1 MPLLPRPTATADSR
15 DSQFRL
21 TRFHRVARWTGL
33 LSSLCVVPI
42 TLMWQVLIV
51 SPNSHLAN
59 PGPLP
64 TASTVTDLDGAA
76 RLVYLLSDMPTPW
89 SETHL
94 ISSPSGASI
103 WRIQSLTQSVQIV
116 SMWLLSQVFQPMFVV
131 NLFVLMGWI
140 LTGVVV
146 FLLARELGLST
157 TAAVIASLLVQTMPS
172 MKFMAAN
179 FTSYVYVAVPL
190 GCVLMFLRLRERRT
204 ARSLFLFLVTLSACV
219 FFDPYWA
226 FFVLLI
232 AVLLTTLTLA
242 GDIWTRKGL
251 QQIIQSLVALVVLGL
266 MWTAGLAIAHR
277 MGETDIGRS
286 VDKASHVDVRNSA
299 LTLSNLV
306 STKQMGV
313 GPLLPIAFL
322 VSVVHHLLFSK
333 SKIRL
338 TAAASG
344 LMMMASLRFFVV
356 GTDYEIVPA
365 SLLRHVMP
373 GVRFFDRAALIGVAL
388 GVILVIGS
396 MEALV
401 SAVQPNRRVTT
412 ISLCFLL
419 FVPFSYPGLGI
430 PKTTKSYDDWSQI
443 RNELAKSKDARVLAL
458 PFSRRGRD
466 WIEQASFR
474 APLANDLVQL
484 VQDSQTLLQLSRGPD
499 AFATYVASLGVSHIL
514 VAEPDFGNLVDF
526 SPSRPLFEKRTSIL
540 LNGFGEGPDTITT
553 LYRVNA
559 PDGSLPCLSCRPG
572 NHLRPQVDISGDL
585 VYPPD
590 QIVDGTRWWWAGRGR
605 VEVQIKR
612 IKVLNSALGGEETS
626 LKLSLAPCTSRGEI
640 TVTVRGKTHV
650 LNLSTQVPSRTVSIS
665 SGNEAV
671 TRVEIFAQG
680 HDCIPPGDNRRML
693 LQIQVVKNHEID
705 SQSFGD
711 HS

>member
-1 MPLLPRPTATADSR
+1 
-15 DSQFRL
+15 
-21 TRFHRVARWTGL
+21 
-33 LSSLCVVPI
+33 
-42 TLMWQVLIV
+42 MWQVLIV

-76 RLVYLLSDMPTPW
+76 RLVYLLSDMRTPW

-103 WRIQSLTQSVQIV
+103 WRVQSLTQGVQIV
-116 SMWLLSQVFQPMFVV
+116 SMWLLSQVFQPMFAV

-157 TAAVIASLLVQTMPS
+157 IAAVIASLLVQTLPS

-190 GCVLMFLRLRERRT
+190 ACVLMLLRLRERRT
-204 ARSLFLFLVTLSACV
+204 ARSLFLFLGSLSTCA

-232 AVLLTTLTLA
+232 AVLVTTLTLA
-242 GDIWTRKGL
+242 GDFATRKGL
-251 QQIIQSLVALVVLGL
+251 QQVVQSLTALLVLCL

-277 MGETDIGRS
+277 IGETAIGRS
-286 VDKASHVDVRNSA
+286 VGKASHVDVRNSA
-299 LTLSNLV
+299 LTFSSLV
-306 STKQMGV
+306 ATRQMGV
-313 GPLLPIAFL
+313 GPFLPIAFL
-322 VSVVHHLLFSK
+322 VSVAHHFLFSK
-333 SKIRL
+333 SKMRL
-338 TAAASG
+338 TAAASC
-344 LMMMASLRFFVV
+344 LMVMASLRFVFV
-356 GTDYEIVPA
+356 GTSYEIVPA

-388 GVILVIGS
+388 GVILVMGTV
-396 MEALV
+396 EAFV
-401 SAVQPNRRVTT
+401 SAVRPNRRVTT

-484 VQDSQTLLQLSRGPD
+484 VQDEETILHISQGPERFAAYLKHVGITHVLSADEELARYIDYQLE
-499 AFATYVASLGVSHIL
+499 
-514 VAEPDFGNLVDF
+514 EPYFIQKGMIN
-526 SPSRPLFEKRTSIL
+526 
-540 LNGFGEGPDTITT
+540 LNGFGEGADLLTK
-553 LYRVNA
+553 LYQVNS
-559 PDGSLPCLSCRPG
+559 P
-572 NHLRPQVDISGDL
+572 PQATMCMRCELGTFLKPSISVTGDL

-590 QIVDGTRWWWAGRGR
+590 VLQDGSRWWWLGSGSFDI
-605 VEVQIKR
+605 QISR
-612 IKVLNSALGGEETS
+612 IGVKGNTRLNGQDHLVFR
-626 LKLSLAPCTSRGEI
+626 LAPCATKARI
-640 TVTVRGKTHV
+640 IVV
-650 LNLSTQVPSRTVSIS
+650 
-665 SGNEAV
+665 SGNDS
-671 TRVEIFAQG
+671 EIIQLDVNQPSKELHIKNNLQQAGLVSFQIHG
-680 HDCIPPGDNRRML
+680 SPCIPPNENRTML
-693 LQIQVVKNHEID
+693 IQLVVEVE
-705 SQSFGD
+705 
-711 HS
+711 

>member
-1 MPLLPRPTATADSR
+1 MPFLPRPTATADSR
-15 DSQFRL
+15 DSKFRL

-103 WRIQSLTQSVQIV
+103 WRVQSLTQSVQIV

-157 TAAVIASLLVQTMPS
+157 TAAVIASLLVQTLPS

-251 QQIIQSLVALVVLGL
+251 QQMIQSLVALVVLGL

-286 VDKASHVDVRNSA
+286 VGKASHVDVRNSA

-338 TAAASG
+338 TAAASC

-474 APLANDLVQL
+474 APIANDLAEI
-484 VQDSQTLLQLSRGPD
+484 VQDPD
-499 AFATYVASLGVSHIL
+499 TILHVSLGPRFFAAYLKAIGVTHLLSSDLDFERFVEYKLESEYFERISHI
-514 VAEPDFGNLVDF
+514 V
-526 SPSRPLFEKRTSIL
+526 
-540 LNGFGEGPDTITT
+540 LNGFGEGPDYSVD
-553 LYRVNA
+553 LYRVSQSVDA
-559 PDGSLPCLSCRPG
+559 EICERCPAGPHLKPDIR
-572 NHLRPQVDISGDL
+572 VTGDL
-585 VYPPD
+585 VYPADMLPD
-590 QIVDGTRWWWAGRGR
+590 GSKWWWLGAGAVDVSITEFGQLLRFDR
-605 VEVQIKR
+605 ERKR
-612 IKVLNSALGGEETS
+612 NFELQ
-626 LKLSLAPCTSRGEI
+626 LAPCASTAVITISDESRRESVSLTQLKPKVSVSGTLAQGVVSLNI
-640 TVTVRGKTHV
+640 RGKICV
-650 LNLSTQVPSRTVSIS
+650 
-665 SGNEAV
+665 
-671 TRVEIFAQG
+671 
-680 HDCIPPGDNRRML
+680 PPGDNRPMLVQFRMSD
-693 LQIQVVKNHEID
+693 Q
-705 SQSFGD
+705 
-711 HS
+711 